1 MSHSRW
7 GATKLYSSLIG
18 GWTIAVMLFLYLPII
33 FLIACSFNNSDSAL
47 QWKGFTLKWYRLLW
61 QDHGLVL
68 AVENSL
74 IIAAATTLVSVVLG
88 TGAAWLLYR
97 YLFPAQRML
106 ATLLFLPLIVPEII
120 MGVSLMMLFRA
131 VDIQL
136 GFTTVIIAHVTFCF
150 PFVMA
155 AVQARLAG
163 IDPSLEEAALDLG
176 ATPAKAFFRVIV
188 PYLMPAIIAGALL
201 SFTLSLDEF
210 IVTYFTYS
218 AESITLP
225 VKIYGMVRTGLQP
238 TLNAVSTL
246 FIVLTAVTV
255 LGADALQKRR
265 WQQASKE

>member
-1 MSHSRW
+1 L
-7 GATKLYSSLIG
+7 GARKIYSSLIG
-18 GWTIAVMLFLYLPII
+18 GWTISVMLFLYLPIA

-47 QWKGFTLKWYRLLW
+47 HWSGFTLKWYHLLW
-61 QDHGLVL
+61 LDHDLVL
-68 AVENSL
+68 AIENSL
-74 IIAAATTLVSVVLG
+74 IIATATTFVSVILG

-97 YLFPAQRML
+97 YLFPARQL
-106 ATLLFLPLIVPEII
+106 ISTLLYLPLIVPEII

-131 VDIQL
+131 ARIDL
-136 GFTTVIIAHVTFCF
+136 GFITVIIAHVTFCF

-176 ATPAKAFFRVIV
+176 ATPARAFFLVIV
-188 PYLMPAIIAGALL
+188 PYLMPAISSGALL

-210 IVTYFTYS
+210 IVTYFTCN
-218 AESITLP
+218 AESMTLP
-225 VKIYGMVRTGLQP
+225 VKIYGMVRSGLQP

-246 FIVLTAVTV
+246 FIVFTAVSV

-265 WQQASKE
+265 GRKVGKE